1 VCGCREQVVILP
13 WFSGSMGHDLQP
25 LAAGEVSMPRIYII
39 IGLALAALA
48 IFAGLGWLSGLLL
61 G

>member
-1 VCGCREQVVILP
+1 
-13 WFSGSMGHDLQP
+13 
-25 LAAGEVSMPRIYII
+25 MPRIYII